1 MFVEGALCLGLSSQ
15 FWVSEARKAC
25 SLSRASYHL
34 FWRNSR
40 TKANMFVEGALC
52 LGLSSQFWV
61 SEARKACS
69 LSRASY
75 HLCWRNSRI
84 LEGAAKRSVLFS

>member
-1 MFVEGALCLGLSSQ
+1 
-15 FWVSEARKAC
+15 
-25 SLSRASYHL
+25 
-34 FWRNSR
+34 
-40 TKANMFVEGALC
+40 MFVEGALC